1 MDKGGWRIEGGM
13 DGGKGGTQN
22 VRGGEE
28 KGDEKRGGVEQGR
41 EISAEGGSDAGM
53 CREEEGDGEWT
64 RE

>member
-1 MDKGGWRIEGGM
+1 M